1 MDKVGAV
8 VVAQLVERL
17 LLILEVRSSNP
28 VIGKNLYWTFVYYQL
43 YWKDE
48 KNKKRPGMVHFFLK
62 KSQSECIISV
72 ILELFLQAEIFIRD
86 CIQCKVV
93 LQFQNPRIGVSNFYY

>member
-1 MDKVGAV
+1 
-8 VVAQLVERL
+8 
-17 LLILEVRSSNP
+17 
-28 VIGKNLYWTFVYYQL
+28 
-43 YWKDE
+43 
-48 KNKKRPGMVHFFLK
+48 MVHFFFK

-72 ILELFLQAEIFIRD
+72 NLELFLQAEIFIRD